1 MGAIIDSSLRQPF
14 LLTHRGPGGTQRF
27 QFPIAPQRVK
37 VSRVARGAIHQTL
50 DDNWLD
56 QFSGPRS
63 VLAAVEL
70 RGTFGY
76 ALGRGSSGGQFG
88 SQYLTKFER
97 TFEAYNA
104 QTRQALRDADAR
116 QEYQGLFR
124 LHYWRIWVDHFD
136 YDIASND
143 PLLFY
148 YDLHFYR
155 LEDYLAGG
163 GGAGSSRETGLSPTT
178 AASLRELTG

>member
-1 MGAIIDSSLRQPF
+1 MGALTDTSLRQPF
-14 LLTHRGPGGTQRF
+14 ILTHRGPGGAQKF

-50 DDNWLD
+50 DDNFLD

-63 VLAAVEL
+63 VLASVDL
-70 RGTFGY
+70 RGTFAY
-76 ALGRGSSGGQFG
+76 TPDRGSSGGMFG
-88 SQYLTKFER
+88 SQYLTKLEN
-97 TFEAYNA
+97 TFEAFNA

-124 LHYWRIWVDHFD
+124 LHYWRVWIDHFD
-136 YDIASND
+136 YEIASSD

-148 YDLHFYR
+148 YEIHFFR
-155 LEDYLAGG
+155 LEDLLAGG
-163 GGAGSSRETGLSPTT
+163 QGSASGTPNVA
-178 AASLRELTG
+178 AASELRSLVG